1 MYRRLFPVVI
11 ELAVDP
17 EPVTR
22 TLFSSLA
29 YQLARWFTRNQA
41 REAAET
47 VALLDAITEGLAG
60 GPTSDADNAA
70 ERASGPTAQRRE
82 LCAKLAAECLRWSV
96 KHLPAAAAAG
106 GGSGSS
112 GGGGGGAAVNV
123 KSILRRLFAFQTH
136 PTPGKRLGACV
147 ALQRCLAEL
156 RQYPQLVEAHALE
169 ILETALR
176 SLRLCE
182 NDPPRAG
189 AEEAGALLC
198 RAAVRACARHAGA
211 LSRAPTAQSSA
222 QRGGA
227 FETLPRL
234 VEWIFARGTARTET
248 RARLESQ
255 LAFAALV
262 QRLPGYV
269 SPARWLDGVRHTMG
283 GAAWPFRVTVPQPE
297 REAMLGT
304 KTEDVAGATAWMRNV
319 TASLHW
325 ARWALERE
333 VVDLGIIVR
342 GGAGGEEEGEG
353 GNEFTAKK
361 KLSMPPT
368 HPSRRRLT
376 FCVGASRSSRETG
389 RTRRSFG
396 PRRPLAARGSGT
408 SIARGSGSRCR

>member
-1 MYRRLFPVVI
+1 MARRDASQGGESGADVPGQTLESSRRRVSTRRDSADGRPQRARRRAQGGDYAREPTKFHHVYRRLFPVVI

-82 LCAKLAAECLRWSV
+82 LCAKLAAECLKWSV

-112 GGGGGGAAVNV
+112 AGGGGGAAVNV

-156 RQYPQLVEAHALE
+156 RPYPQLVEAHALE

-182 NDPPRAG
+182 NDPPRA
-189 AEEAGALLC
+189 ARRR
-198 RAAVRACARHAGA
+198 RARCSAARRCAR
-211 LSRAPTAQSSA
+211 APGTPTRCLERRRQISA
-222 QRGGA
+222 QRGA
-227 FETLPRL
+227 
-234 VEWIFARGTARTET
+234 V
-248 RARLESQ
+248 
-255 LAFAALV
+255 
-262 QRLPGYV
+262 
-269 SPARWLDGVRHTMG
+269 
-283 GAAWPFRVTVPQPE
+283 
-297 REAMLGT
+297 
-304 KTEDVAGATAWMRNV
+304 
-319 TASLHW
+319 
-325 ARWALERE
+325 
-333 VVDLGIIVR
+333 
-342 GGAGGEEEGEG
+342 
-353 GNEFTAKK
+353 
-361 KLSMPPT
+361 
-368 HPSRRRLT
+368 
-376 FCVGASRSSRETG
+376 
-389 RTRRSFG
+389 
-396 PRRPLAARGSGT
+396 
-408 SIARGSGSRCR
+408 

>member
-1 MYRRLFPVVI
+1 M
-11 ELAVDP
+11 
-17 EPVTR
+17 
-22 TLFSSLA
+22 
-29 YQLARWFTRNQA
+29 
-41 REAAET
+41 RERPAE
-47 VALLDAITEGLAG
+47 G
-60 GPTSDADNAA
+60 G
-70 ERASGPTAQRRE
+70 R
-82 LCAKLAAECLRWSV
+82 
-96 KHLPAAAAAG
+96 
-106 GGSGSS
+106 
-112 GGGGGGAAVNV
+112 GGGGRAALPRGARVRQA
-123 KSILRRLFAFQTH
+123 RRRAISSAD
-136 PTPGKRLGACV
+136 GSK
-147 ALQRCLAEL
+147 
-156 RQYPQLVEAHALE
+156 
-169 ILETALR
+169 LR
-176 SLRLCE
+176 SK
-182 NDPPRAG
+182 
-189 AEEAGALLC
+189 
-198 RAAVRACARHAGA
+198 
-211 LSRAPTAQSSA
+211 
-222 QRGGA
+222 GGA

-368 HPSRRRLT
+368 HPVAAAAHFLRWGVPQLPGDGADETIVRAPSAPRGARLRDLDRARVRLAVQVMVLAQHAVGREGARR
-376 FCVGASRSSRETG
+376 
-389 RTRRSFG
+389 
-396 PRRPLAARGSGT
+396 AAG
-408 SIARGSGSRCR
+408 